1 VKESGS
7 ILLQTI
13 PDTINIESL
22 RSELLTA
29 FPDIINVHD
38 LHVWILTG
46 TKVFSTAHIIFL
58 NSRVSSSSCK
68 HHSLQHIWCGHRLPK
83 SYLFLHYNIFHKR
96 SHLQSSMLGTL
107 YSKLIKPP
115 LKAICK
121 MHCLKLSQNILLF
134 CLHHGDTVSP
144 SMQCYLEILE
154 IKEITWNNIFFIM
167 RNSHTDKAD

>member
-38 LHVWILTG
+38 LHVWRLTG

-58 NSRVSSSSCK
+58 NSRVSANSCE
-68 HHSLQHIWCGHRLPK
+68 HYSLQHIWCGHRLPK
-83 SYLFLHYNIFHKR
+83 PYLFLHNNIFHQ
-96 SHLQSSMLGTL
+96 HCPLHSSILGTL
-107 YSKLIKPP
+107 YCKPIKPP
-115 LKAICK
+115 LKAICE
-121 MHCLKLSQNILLF
+121 MHGLKLGNNILQF

-144 SMQCYLEILE
+144 SM
-154 IKEITWNNIFFIM
+154 
-167 RNSHTDKAD
+167 